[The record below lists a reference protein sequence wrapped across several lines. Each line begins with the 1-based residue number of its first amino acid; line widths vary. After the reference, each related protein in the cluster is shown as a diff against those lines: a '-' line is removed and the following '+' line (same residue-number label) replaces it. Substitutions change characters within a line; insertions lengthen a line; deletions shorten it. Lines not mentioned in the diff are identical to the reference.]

1 MKEDNDVQY
10 IRKAS
15 QQAIRA
21 LKRGA
26 RRNHM
31 THLGGVRKAT
41 HDGHRIEIRTTYEVR
56 VDGRRVSL
64 PLSVDSEGRVTCHAL
79 PNYSFQS
86 AVDLV
91 KQVIDTYPDDF
102 TKGRRKEVSGHGSH
116 SS

>member
-1 MKEDNDVQY
+1 MKEDNDIQY
-10 IRKAS
+10 IRKAA
-15 QQAIRA
+15 QQAA
-21 LKRGA
+21 QELKRSV
-26 RRNHM
+26 RRDHM

-41 HDGHRIEIRTTYEVR
+41 HDGHQIEIRTTYEVR

-64 PLSVDSEGRVTCHAL
+64 PLSVDSEGRVTYHAL

-102 TKGRRKEVSGHGSH
+102 PEGRRKEVRGHGGH